1 MEYVKTFES
10 FLGEALELKGALSMR
25 DLQDR
30 NLEIKFNKF
39 GLGYSWTDMYGK
51 EKYEEGT
58 FEDAKDFNEIL
69 ERISEEIVYQ
79 EKTKTK

>member
-1 MEYVKTFES
+1 MEYVKTFEGFFS
-10 FLGEALELKGALSMR
+10 KAPKSKDALSMQ

-79 EKTKTK
+79 EKTK